1 MRSGNLSA
9 VSKSISS
16 LIFIY
21 LFIYLSIIILFI
33 LFDYFFIFTFISP
46 RGSTRIKK
54 TTFRVTTYGDNSQAI
69 RFSPTTSLVQTPPAV
84 FQRDF

>member
-33 LFDYFFIFTFISP
+33 LFDYFLFLLLSRPADP
-46 RGSTRIKK
+46 RE
-54 TTFRVTTYGDNSQAI
+54 
-69 RFSPTTSLVQTPPAV
+69 
-84 FQRDF
+84 